1 MNIRME
7 VDTSKLN
14 LDADKIN
21 KAVSQELEKTAHRIE
36 RQAKELAPV
45 DTGELRRSITTE
57 GSGLDYEIGTNLEYS
72 EYIEDGTSPHI
83 INGNP
88 YLYWEGAS
96 HPVRRVNHPGNKAY
110 LYMETACDTQTEDI
124 EDRIADIIDKLL

>member
-57 GSGLDYEIGTNLEYS
+57 GNGLDYEISTNLEYS

>member
-14 LDADKIN
+14 LDADKVN

-36 RQAKELAPV
+36 RQAKELAPI

-124 EDRIADIIDKLL
+124 EDRIAEIIDKLL

>member
-14 LDADKIN
+14 LDADKVN
-21 KAVSQELEKTAHRIE
+21 KAVSQEIEKTAHRIE
-36 RQAKELAPV
+36 RQAKELAPI

-57 GSGLDYEIGTNLEYS
+57 GSGLDYEISTNLEYS

>member
-36 RQAKELAPV
+36 RQAKELAPI
-45 DTGELRRSITTE
+45 DTGELRGSITTE

>member
-1 MNIRME
+1 MNIRVE

-36 RQAKELAPV
+36 RQAKELAPI

-57 GSGLDYEIGTNLEYS
+57 GSGLDYEISTNLEYS

>member
-14 LDADKIN
+14 FDADKVN

-36 RQAKELAPV
+36 RQAKELAPI

-96 HPVRRVNHPGNKAY
+96 HPVRSVNHPGNRAY

-124 EDRIADIIDKLL
+124 EDRIAEIIDKLL

>member
-21 KAVSQELEKTAHRIE
+21 KAVSQEIEKTAHRIE

-57 GSGLDYEIGTNLEYS
+57 GSGLDYEISTDLEYS

-96 HPVRRVNHPGNKAY
+96 HPVRSVNHPGNRAY

>member
-1 MNIRME
+1 MNIRVE

>member
-7 VDTSKLN
+7 VDTSELN

>member
-36 RQAKELAPV
+36 RQAKELAPI

>member
-14 LDADKIN
+14 LDADKVN

-36 RQAKELAPV
+36 RQAKELAPI
-45 DTGELRRSITTE
+45 DTGELRRSIVTE

-96 HPVRRVNHPGNKAY
+96 HPVRSVNHPGNRAY
-110 LYMETACDTQTEDI
+110 LYMETAFNTQTEDL
-124 EDRIADIIDKLL
+124 EDRISDIIEGLL

>member
-57 GSGLDYEIGTNLEYS
+57 GSGLDYEISTNLEYS

>member
-14 LDADKIN
+14 LDADKVN

-36 RQAKELAPV
+36 RQAKELAPI

>member
-36 RQAKELAPV
+36 RQAKELAPI

-57 GSGLDYEIGTNLEYS
+57 GSRLDYEIGTNLEYS

-96 HPVRRVNHPGNKAY
+96 HPVRSVNHPGNRAY

-124 EDRIADIIDKLL
+124 EDRIAEIIDKLL

>member
-21 KAVSQELEKTAHRIE
+21 KAVSQEIEKTAHRIE
-36 RQAKELAPV
+36 RQAKELAPI

-57 GSGLDYEIGTNLEYS
+57 GSGLDYEISTNLEYS

-96 HPVRRVNHPGNKAY
+96 HPVRSVNHPGNKAY

>member
-14 LDADKIN
+14 LDADKVN

-36 RQAKELAPV
+36 RQAKELAPI

-57 GSGLDYEIGTNLEYS
+57 GSGLDYEISTNLEYS

>member
-21 KAVSQELEKTAHRIE
+21 KAVSQEIEKTAHRIE
-36 RQAKELAPV
+36 RQAKELAPI

>member
-14 LDADKIN
+14 LDADKVN

-36 RQAKELAPV
+36 RQAKELAPI

-110 LYMETACDTQTEDI
+110 LYMETAFNTQTEDL
-124 EDRIADIIDKLL
+124 EDRISDIIEGLL

>member
-14 LDADKIN
+14 FDADKVN

-36 RQAKELAPV
+36 RQAKELAPI
-45 DTGELRRSITTE
+45 DTGELRRSIVTE

-96 HPVRRVNHPGNKAY
+96 HPVRSVNHPGNRAY

-124 EDRIADIIDKLL
+124 EDRIAEIIDKLL

>member
-14 LDADKIN
+14 LDADKVN

-36 RQAKELAPV
+36 RQAKELAPI

-96 HPVRRVNHPGNKAY
+96 HPVRSVNHPGNRAY
-110 LYMETACDTQTEDI
+110 LYMETAFNAQTEDL
-124 EDRIADIIDKLL
+124 EDRIADIIEGLL

>member
-7 VDTSKLN
+7 VDASKLN
-14 LDADKIN
+14 LDANKIN
-21 KAVSQELEKTAHRIE
+21 KAVSQEIEKTAHRIE

-57 GSGLDYEIGTNLEYS
+57 GSGLDYEISTNLEYS

>member
-36 RQAKELAPV
+36 RQAKELAPI

-57 GSGLDYEIGTNLEYS
+57 GSGLDYEISTNLEYS

-96 HPVRRVNHPGNKAY
+96 HPVRKVNHPGNKAY

>member
-14 LDADKIN
+14 LNSDKIN
-21 KAVSQELEKTAHRIE
+21 KAVSQEIEKTAHRIE

-57 GSGLDYEIGTNLEYS
+57 GSGLDYEISTNLEYS

>member
-36 RQAKELAPV
+36 RQAKELAPI

-57 GSGLDYEIGTNLEYS
+57 GSGLDYEISTNLEYS

>member
-21 KAVSQELEKTAHRIE
+21 KAVSQEIEKTAHRIE
-36 RQAKELAPV
+36 RQAKELAPI

-57 GSGLDYEIGTNLEYS
+57 GSGLDYEISTNLEYS

-96 HPVRRVNHPGNKAY
+96 HPVRSVNHPGNRAY

-124 EDRIADIIDKLL
+124 EDRIAEIIDKLL

>member
-21 KAVSQELEKTAHRIE
+21 KAVSQEIEKTAHRIE

-57 GSGLDYEIGTNLEYS
+57 GSGLDYEISTDLEYS

-96 HPVRRVNHPGNKAY
+96 HPVRSVNHPGNRAY
-110 LYMETACDTQTEDI
+110 LYMETAFDTQTEDLD
-124 EDRIADIIDKLL
+124 DRIAEIIEGLL

>member
-14 LDADKIN
+14 LNADKVN

-45 DTGELRRSITTE
+45 DTGELRRSIVTE
-57 GSGLDYEIGTNLEYS
+57 GSGLDYEISTNLEYS

-96 HPVRRVNHPGNKAY
+96 HPVRSVNHPGNKAY

>member
-14 LDADKIN
+14 LDADKVN
-21 KAVSQELEKTAHRIE
+21 KAVSQEIEKTAHRIE

-57 GSGLDYEIGTNLEYS
+57 GSGLDYEISTNLEYS

>member
-36 RQAKELAPV
+36 RQAKELAPI

-96 HPVRRVNHPGNKAY
+96 HPVRSVNHPGNKAY

>member
-36 RQAKELAPV
+36 RQAKELAPI

-124 EDRIADIIDKLL
+124 EDRIAEIIDKLL

>member
-14 LDADKIN
+14 LNADKVN

-36 RQAKELAPV
+36 RQAKELAPI

>member
-14 LDADKIN
+14 LDADKVN
-21 KAVSQELEKTAHRIE
+21 KAVSQEIEKTAHRIE

-57 GSGLDYEIGTNLEYS
+57 GSGLDYEISTNLEYS

-96 HPVRRVNHPGNKAY
+96 HPVRRVNHPGNRAY

-124 EDRIADIIDKLL
+124 EDRIAEIIDKLL

>member
-14 LDADKIN
+14 LDSDKVN

-36 RQAKELAPV
+36 RQAKELAPI

-57 GSGLDYEIGTNLEYS
+57 GSRLDYEIGTNLEYS

-96 HPVRRVNHPGNKAY
+96 HPVRSVNHPGNRAY

-124 EDRIADIIDKLL
+124 EDRIAEIIDKLL

>member
-14 LDADKIN
+14 LDADKVN

>member
-21 KAVSQELEKTAHRIE
+21 KAVSQEIEKTAHRIE

>member
-14 LDADKIN
+14 LNADKVN

-36 RQAKELAPV
+36 RQAKELAPI

-96 HPVRRVNHPGNKAY
+96 HPVRSVNHPGNRAY

-124 EDRIADIIDKLL
+124 EDRIAEIIDKLL

>member
-14 LDADKIN
+14 LDSDKVN

-36 RQAKELAPV
+36 RQAKELAPI

-57 GSGLDYEIGTNLEYS
+57 GSGLDYEISTNLEYS

-96 HPVRRVNHPGNKAY
+96 HPVRSVNHPGNKAY

-124 EDRIADIIDKLL
+124 ENRIAEIIDKLL

>member
-14 LDADKIN
+14 LNADKVN

-36 RQAKELAPV
+36 RQAKELTPI
-45 DTGELRRSITTE
+45 DTGELRRSIVTE

-96 HPVRRVNHPGNKAY
+96 HPVRSVNHPGNRAY

-124 EDRIADIIDKLL
+124 EDRIAEIIDKLL

>member
-14 LDADKIN
+14 LDSDKVN

-36 RQAKELAPV
+36 RQAKELAPI

-57 GSGLDYEIGTNLEYS
+57 GSGLDYEISTNLEYS

-96 HPVRRVNHPGNKAY
+96 HPVRSVNHPGNRAY

-124 EDRIADIIDKLL
+124 EDRIAEIIDKLL